1 VNGTD
6 ETWPSAICHATE
18 HAMRIPWR
26 RFSRYLQMRERI
38 QAVVPPRRHKDAT
51 PDGAL
56 VLEFG
61 LASLSGCKYLE
72 GLNLG
77 SHPLV
82 KDESQHLPL

>member
-1 VNGTD
+1 MNGTD
-6 ETWPSAICHATE
+6 KNRTLAICQAIE
-18 HAMRIPWR
+18 HAMLIPWR

-51 PDGAL
+51 PDGDL

-72 GLNLG
+72 ELNLG

-82 KDESQHLPL
+82 KDQAVQGA